1 MASELPGTDDL
12 DGSDVEAYLASHR
25 QKDLLRLLTCGSV
38 DDGKSTLIG
47 RLLHDSQLIYED
59 VLASL
64 EADSA
69 AHGSAGE
76 GVDLALLMDGLR
88 AEREQGITIDVA
100 YRYFS
105 TARRT
110 FIIADTPGHPQYTRN
125 MATGASTC
133 DLAVILID
141 ARHGVLPQ
149 TKRHSYIASLLGIG
163 QVVVAV
169 NKMDLV
175 DWSQDRFTEICED
188 YRSFAKPLG
197 FGQPYFL
204 PMSALLGD
212 NVVDASGNLGWFDGP
227 PLLEHL
233 ETVDIDASVELEHFR
248 MPVQLVSRPDADF
261 RGYAG
266 TVASGVLRP
275 GDEVVALPS
284 GLGSTV
290 ERIATFDGDLD
301 VAGPGRAVT
310 VTLVD
315 DIDVSRGDLLVTP
328 GSEPQRAHDLDAMV
342 VWMSEAGAESGSSY
356 LLQTTNT
363 VSNCT
368 IRNVRHRIDINTGAH
383 EQAPGLGL
391 NDIGHCVITSD
402 RELAF
407 DPYSANRATGS
418 FVLVDRL
425 TNATVAAGMIMGAA
439 SAWDRTP
446 DAALVR
452 QRSEISDAER
462 AIRFGQQPCTILLTG
477 LTAAGKSTL
486 ATALERELFDRGKV
500 SIRLDGE
507 NVRMGISRDLGFST
521 QERSEN
527 LRRVSEVAR
536 LVNGQGLIAIAA
548 MVAPDR
554 DVRQRARDLVGADRY
569 VEVFVDTPIEVCRE
583 RDPHGL
589 YAMADSGEIPRFP
602 GVSADFDR
610 PTDADLRVD
619 TSTQDVDECID
630 AIVRM
635 LTERGFLR
643 GQNTP

>member
-1 MASELPGTDDL
+1 M
-12 DGSDVEAYLASHR
+12 
-25 QKDLLRLLTCGSV
+25 DLLRLLTCGSV

-59 VLASL
+59 VLAGL

-69 AHGSAGE
+69 THGSAGDQ
-76 GVDLALLMDGLR
+76 VDLALLMDGLR

-105 TARRT
+105 TDRRT

-149 TKRHSYIASLLGIG
+149 TKRHSHIASLLGIRR
-163 QVVVAV
+163 VVVAV
-169 NKMDLV
+169 NKMDLIG
-175 DWSQDRFTEICED
+175 WSQDRFTEISEN
-188 YRSFAKPLG
+188 YRSFAKALG
-197 FGQPYFL
+197 FGEPYFL

-212 NVVDASGNLGWFDGP
+212 NVVNASDNLGWFDGP

-233 ETVDIDASVELEHFR
+233 ETVNVDSGIDTVHFR

-266 TVASGVLRP
+266 TIASGTLRP

-284 GLGSTV
+284 GLSSTV

-310 VTLVD
+310 VTLAD
-315 DIDVSRGDLLVTP
+315 DIDISRGDLLVTP
-328 GSEPQRAHDLDAMV
+328 GGEPQRAHDLDAMV
-342 VWMSEAGAESGSSY
+342 VWMAETGAEPGSSY
-356 LLQTTNT
+356 LLQAANA

-368 IRNVRHRIDINTGAH
+368 IRSVRHRIDIDSGAH

-402 RELAF
+402 REFAF
-407 DPYSANRATGS
+407 DPYRANRATGS

-425 TNATVAAGMIMGAA
+425 TNATVAAGMIIGAA

-536 LVNGQGLIAIAA
+536 LANGQGLIAIAA
-548 MVAPDR
+548 LVAPDHV
-554 DVRQRARDLVGADRY
+554 VRQRARDLVGAERY

-589 YAMADSGEIPRFP
+589 YAMADQGEIPRFP
-602 GVSADFDR
+602 GVSARYDR

-619 TSTQDVDECID
+619 TSAQSVDECVE
-630 AIVRM
+630 AILRM

-643 GQNTP
+643 GPSTP

>member
-1 MASELPGTDDL
+1 M
-12 DGSDVEAYLASHR
+12 
-25 QKDLLRLLTCGSV
+25 DLLRLLTCGSV

-59 VLASL
+59 VLAGL

-69 AHGSAGE
+69 THGSTGDE
-76 GVDLALLMDGLR
+76 VDLALLMDGLR

-105 TARRT
+105 TAKRT

-149 TKRHSYIASLLGIG
+149 TKRHSHIASLLGIRR
-163 QVVVAV
+163 VVVAV
-169 NKMDLV
+169 NKMDLIG
-175 DWSQDRFTEICED
+175 WSQDRFTEICEN
-188 YRSFAKPLG
+188 YRSFAKALG
-197 FGQPYFL
+197 FGEPYFL

-212 NVVDASGNLGWFDGP
+212 NVVNASDNLGWFHGP

-233 ETVDIDASVELEHFR
+233 ETVSIDSGIDTVHFR

-266 TVASGVLRP
+266 TITSGTLRP

-284 GLGSTV
+284 GLSSAV

-301 VAGPGRAVT
+301 LAGPGRAVT
-310 VTLVD
+310 VTLAD
-315 DIDVSRGDLLVTP
+315 DIDISRGDLLVTP
-328 GSEPQRAHDLDAMV
+328 GGEPQRAHDLDAMV
-342 VWMSEAGAESGSSY
+342 VWMAEAGAEPGSSY
-356 LLQTTNT
+356 LLQAANA

-368 IRNVRHRIDINTGAH
+368 IRSIRHRIDIDSGAH

-407 DPYSANRATGS
+407 DPYNANRATGS

-425 TNATVAAGMIMGAA
+425 TNATVAAGMIIGAA

-536 LVNGQGLIAIAA
+536 LANGQGLIAIAA
-548 MVAPDR
+548 LVAPDHV
-554 DVRQRARDLVGADRY
+554 VRQRARDLVGAERY

-589 YAMADSGEIPRFP
+589 YAMADQGEIPRFP
-602 GVSADFDR
+602 GVSARYDR

-619 TSTQDVDECID
+619 TSAQSVDECVE
-630 AIVRM
+630 AILRM

-643 GQNTP
+643 GPSTP

>member
-1 MASELPGTDDL
+1 MAPE
-12 DGSDVEAYLASHR
+12 H
-25 QKDLLRLLTCGSV
+25 DLLRFLTCGST
-38 DDGKSTLIG
+38 DDRKSTLIG
-47 RLLHDSQLIYED
+47 RLLADSKQIYED

-64 EADSA
+64 EADSVTQ
-69 AHGSAGE
+69 GSAGDR
-76 GVDLALLMDGLR
+76 VDLALLTDGLR

-100 YRYFS
+100 YRNFS

-110 FIIADTPGHPQYTRN
+110 FIIADTPGHEQYTRN

-133 DLAVILID
+133 QLAVILID

-149 TKRHSYIASLLGIG
+149 TKRHSLIISLLGIR

-175 DWSQDRFTEICED
+175 GWSQERFAEIGED
-188 YRSFAKPLG
+188 YRSFAKTLDVG
-197 FGQPYFL
+197 EPYFL
-204 PMSALLGD
+204 PLSALLGD
-212 NVVDASGNLGWFDGP
+212 NVVAAGDNLGWFDGP

-233 ETVDIDASVELEHFR
+233 ETVDVDADIDLEHFR
-248 MPVQLVSRPDADF
+248 MPVQMVTRPNPEF

-266 TVASGVLRP
+266 TVVSGVLRP

-290 ERIATFDGDLD
+290 ERIVTFDGDLD

-310 VTLVD
+310 VTLAD
-315 DIDVSRGDLLVTP
+315 EIDISRGDLFVKP
-328 GSEPQRAHDLDAMV
+328 GDEPQRAHELDAVV
-342 VWMSEAGAESGSSY
+342 VWMDDAVMEPGSSY
-356 LLQTTNT
+356 LLQSANSM
-363 VSNCT
+363 SNCT
-368 IRNVRHRIDINTGAH
+368 IRSLRHRVDINTGAH
-383 EQAPGLGL
+383 EPALGLGLGLGL
-391 NDIGHCVITSD
+391 NDIGRCVVASD

-407 DPYSANRATGS
+407 DPYRSNHATGS

-425 TNATVAAGMIMGAA
+425 SNATVAAGMMIGAA
-439 SAWDRTP
+439 SAWDHAP

-507 NVRMGISRDLGFST
+507 NVRMGISRDLGFSA

-548 MVAPDR
+548 LVAPNGE
-554 DVRQRARDLVGADRY
+554 VRQRARDLVGADRY

-602 GVSADFDR
+602 GVSATYDR
-610 PTDADLRVD
+610 PADADLCVD
-619 TSTQDVDECID
+619 TSTQGVDECVA
-630 AIVRM
+630 AIVRV

-643 GQNTP
+643 GPSTP

>member
-1 MASELPGTDDL
+1 M
-12 DGSDVEAYLASHR
+12 
-25 QKDLLRLLTCGSV
+25 DLLRLLTCGSV

-59 VLASL
+59 VLAGL
-64 EADSA
+64 AADSA
-69 AHGSAGE
+69 THGSAGDQ
-76 GVDLALLMDGLR
+76 VDLALLMDGLR

-105 TARRT
+105 TDRRT
-110 FIIADTPGHPQYTRN
+110 FIIADAPGHEQYTRN

-149 TKRHSYIASLLGIG
+149 TKRHSHIASLLGIRR
-163 QVVVAV
+163 VVVAV
-169 NKMDLV
+169 NKMDLIG
-175 DWSQDRFTEICED
+175 WSQDRFTEICEN
-188 YRSFAKPLG
+188 YRSFAKALG
-197 FGQPYFL
+197 FGEPYFL

-212 NVVDASGNLGWFDGP
+212 NVVNASDNLGWFHGP

-233 ETVDIDASVELEHFR
+233 ETVSIDSGIDTVHFR

-266 TVASGVLRP
+266 TITSGTLRP

-284 GLGSTV
+284 GLSSAV

-301 VAGPGRAVT
+301 LAGPGRAVT
-310 VTLVD
+310 VTLAD
-315 DIDVSRGDLLVTP
+315 DIDISRGDLLVTP
-328 GSEPQRAHDLDAMV
+328 GGEPQRAHDLDAMV
-342 VWMSEAGAESGSSY
+342 VWMAEAGAEPGSSY
-356 LLQTTNT
+356 LLQAANA

-368 IRNVRHRIDINTGAH
+368 IRSIRHRIDIDSGAH

-407 DPYSANRATGS
+407 DPYNANRATGS

-425 TNATVAAGMIMGAA
+425 TNATVAAGMIIGAA

-536 LVNGQGLIAIAA
+536 LANGQGLIAIAA
-548 MVAPDR
+548 LVAPDHV
-554 DVRQRARDLVGADRY
+554 VRQRARDLVGAERY

-589 YAMADSGEIPRFP
+589 YAMADQGEIPRFP
-602 GVSADFDR
+602 GVSARYDR

-619 TSTQDVDECID
+619 TSAQSVDECVE
-630 AIVRM
+630 AILRM

-643 GQNTP
+643 GPSTP

>member
-1 MASELPGTDDL
+1 M
-12 DGSDVEAYLASHR
+12 
-25 QKDLLRLLTCGSV
+25 DLLRLLTCGSV

-59 VLASL
+59 VLAGL

-69 AHGSAGE
+69 THGSTGDE
-76 GVDLALLMDGLR
+76 VDLALLMDGLR
-88 AEREQGITIDVA
+88 AEREQGITIEVA

-105 TARRT
+105 TAKRT

-149 TKRHSYIASLLGIG
+149 TKRHSHIASLLGIRR
-163 QVVVAV
+163 VVVAV
-169 NKMDLV
+169 NKMDLIG
-175 DWSQDRFTEICED
+175 WSQDRFTEICEN
-188 YRSFAKPLG
+188 YRSFAKALG
-197 FGQPYFL
+197 FGEPHFL

-212 NVVDASGNLGWFDGP
+212 NVVNASDNLGWFDGP

-233 ETVDIDASVELEHFR
+233 ETVSIDSGIDTVHFR

-266 TVASGVLRP
+266 TIASGTLRP

-284 GLGSTV
+284 GLSSAV

-301 VAGPGRAVT
+301 LAGPGRAVT
-310 VTLVD
+310 VTLAD
-315 DIDVSRGDLLVTP
+315 DIDISRGDLLVTP
-328 GSEPQRAHDLDAMV
+328 GGEPQRAHDLDAMV
-342 VWMSEAGAESGSSY
+342 VWMAEAGAEPGSSY
-356 LLQTTNT
+356 LLQAVNA

-368 IRNVRHRIDINTGAH
+368 IRSIRHRIDIDSGAH
-383 EQAPGLGL
+383 EQSPGLGL

-407 DPYSANRATGS
+407 DPYNANRATGS

-425 TNATVAAGMIMGAA
+425 TNATVAAGMIIGAA

-536 LVNGQGLIAIAA
+536 LANGQGLIAIAA
-548 MVAPDR
+548 LVAPDHV
-554 DVRQRARDLVGADRY
+554 VRQRARDLVGAERY

-589 YAMADSGEIPRFP
+589 YAMADQGEIPRFP
-602 GVSADFDR
+602 GVSARYDR

-619 TSTQDVDECID
+619 TSAQSVDECVE
-630 AIVRM
+630 AILRM

-643 GQNTP
+643 GPSTP

>member
-1 MASELPGTDDL
+1 M
-12 DGSDVEAYLASHR
+12 
-25 QKDLLRLLTCGSV
+25 DLLRLLTCGSV

-59 VLASL
+59 VLAGL
-64 EADSA
+64 AADSA
-69 AHGSAGE
+69 THGSAGDQ
-76 GVDLALLMDGLR
+76 VDLALLMDGLR

-105 TARRT
+105 TDRRT

-149 TKRHSYIASLLGIG
+149 TKRHSHIASLLGIRR
-163 QVVVAV
+163 VVVAV
-169 NKMDLV
+169 NKMDLIG
-175 DWSQDRFTEICED
+175 WSQDRFTEICES
-188 YRSFAKPLG
+188 YRSFAKALG
-197 FGQPYFL
+197 FGEPYFL

-212 NVVDASGNLGWFDGP
+212 NVVNASDNLGWFDGP

-233 ETVDIDASVELEHFR
+233 ETVSIDSGIDTVHFR

-266 TVASGVLRP
+266 TIASGTLRP

-284 GLGSTV
+284 GLSSAV

-301 VAGPGRAVT
+301 LAGPGRAVT
-310 VTLVD
+310 VTLAD
-315 DIDVSRGDLLVTP
+315 DIDISRGDLLVTP
-328 GSEPQRAHDLDAMV
+328 GGEPQRAHDLDAMV
-342 VWMSEAGAESGSSY
+342 VWMAEAGAEPGSSY
-356 LLQTTNT
+356 LLQAANA

-368 IRNVRHRIDINTGAH
+368 IRSIRHRIDIDSGAH

-407 DPYSANRATGS
+407 DPYNANRATGS
-418 FVLVDRL
+418 FVLVERL
-425 TNATVAAGMIMGAA
+425 TNATVAAGMIIGAA
-439 SAWDRTP
+439 SAWGRTP

-536 LVNGQGLIAIAA
+536 LANGQGLIAIAA
-548 MVAPDR
+548 LVAPDR
-554 DVRQRARDLVGADRY
+554 VVRQRARGLVGAERY

-589 YAMADSGEIPRFP
+589 YAMADQGEIPRFP
-602 GVSADFDR
+602 GVSARYDR

-619 TSTQDVDECID
+619 TSAQSVDECVE
-630 AIVRM
+630 AILRM

-643 GQNTP
+643 GPSTP

>member
-1 MASELPGTDDL
+1 M
-12 DGSDVEAYLASHR
+12 
-25 QKDLLRLLTCGSV
+25 DLLRLLTCGSV

-149 TKRHSYIASLLGIG
+149 TKRHSHIASLLGIR

-175 DWSQDRFTEICED
+175 GWSQDRFAEICED
-188 YRSFAKPLG
+188 YRSFAKTLG
-197 FGQPYFL
+197 FGEPYFL

-212 NVVDASGNLGWFDGP
+212 NVVDTSDNLGWFDGP

-233 ETVDIDASVELEHFR
+233 ETVDTDTGVDVAHFR
-248 MPVQLVSRPDADF
+248 MPVQLVARPDANF

-266 TVASGVLRP
+266 TIASGTLRP

-284 GLGSTV
+284 GLSSAV
-290 ERIATFDGDLD
+290 ARIATFDGDLD

-310 VTLVD
+310 VTLAD
-315 DIDVSRGDLLVTP
+315 EIDISRGDLLVAP

-342 VWMSEAGAESGSSY
+342 VWMAEAGAEPGSSY
-356 LLQTTNT
+356 LLQTANA

-368 IRNVRHRIDINTGAH
+368 IRSIRHRVDIDTGAQ
-383 EQAPGLGL
+383 EPTPGLGL
-391 NDIGHCVITSD
+391 NDIGHCVVTSD

-407 DPYSANRATGS
+407 DPYAANRATGS

-425 TNATVAAGMIMGAA
+425 TNATVAAGMIIGAA
-439 SAWDRTP
+439 SAWDRAP

-507 NVRMGISRDLGFST
+507 NVRMGISRDLGFSS

-548 MVAPDR
+548 LVAPDGV
-554 DVRQRARDLVGADRY
+554 VRQRARDLVGAERY

-589 YAMADSGEIPRFP
+589 YAMADQGEIPSFP
-602 GVSADFDR
+602 GVSAEFDR

-630 AIVRM
+630 AILRM

-643 GQNTP
+643 GPSTP

>member
-1 MASELPGTDDL
+1 M
-12 DGSDVEAYLASHR
+12 
-25 QKDLLRLLTCGSV
+25 DLLRLLTCGSV

-47 RLLHDSQLIYED
+47 RLLHDSRVIYED
-59 VLASL
+59 VLAGL
-64 EADSA
+64 AADSA
-69 AHGSAGE
+69 THGSAGDQ
-76 GVDLALLMDGLR
+76 VDLALLMDGLR

-105 TARRT
+105 TDRRT

-149 TKRHSYIASLLGIG
+149 TKRHSHIASLLGIRR
-163 QVVVAV
+163 VVVAV
-169 NKMDLV
+169 NKMDLIG
-175 DWSQDRFTEICED
+175 WSQDRFTEICES
-188 YRSFAKPLG
+188 YRSFAKALG
-197 FGQPYFL
+197 FGEPYFL

-212 NVVDASGNLGWFDGP
+212 NVVNASDNLGWFDGP

-233 ETVDIDASVELEHFR
+233 ETVSIDSGIDTVHFR

-266 TVASGVLRP
+266 TIASGTLRP

-284 GLGSTV
+284 GLSSTV

-301 VAGPGRAVT
+301 LAGPGRAVT
-310 VTLVD
+310 VTLAD
-315 DIDVSRGDLLVTP
+315 DIDISRGDLLVTP
-328 GSEPQRAHDLDAMV
+328 GGEPQRAHDLDAMV
-342 VWMSEAGAESGSSY
+342 VWMAEAGAEPGSSY
-356 LLQTTNT
+356 LLQAANA

-368 IRNVRHRIDINTGAH
+368 IRSIRHRIDIDSGAH

-418 FVLVDRL
+418 FVLIDRL
-425 TNATVAAGMIMGAA
+425 TNATVAAGMVIGAA

-536 LVNGQGLIAIAA
+536 LANGQGLIAIAA
-548 MVAPDR
+548 LVAPDHV
-554 DVRQRARDLVGADRY
+554 VRQRARDLVGAERY

-589 YAMADSGEIPRFP
+589 YAMADQGEIPRFP
-602 GVSADFDR
+602 GVSARYDR

-619 TSTQDVDECID
+619 TSAQSVDECVE
-630 AIVRM
+630 AILRM

-643 GQNTP
+643 GPSTP

>member
-1 MASELPGTDDL
+1 M
-12 DGSDVEAYLASHR
+12 
-25 QKDLLRLLTCGSV
+25 DLLRLLTCGSV

-59 VLASL
+59 VLAGL

-69 AHGSAGE
+69 AHGSAGDQ
-76 GVDLALLMDGLR
+76 VDLALLMDGLR

-105 TARRT
+105 TDRRT

-149 TKRHSYIASLLGIG
+149 TKRHSHIASLLGIR

-175 DWSQDRFTEICED
+175 GWSQERFAEICED
-188 YRSFAKPLG
+188 YRSFAKALDFSEQSFIPI
-197 FGQPYFL
+197 
-204 PMSALLGD
+204 SALLGD
-212 NVVDASGNLGWFDGP
+212 NVVEPGDHLGWFDGP
-227 PLLEHL
+227 TLLQHL
-233 ETVDIDASVELEHFR
+233 ETVEIIAGVDVEVFR
-248 MPVQLVSRPDADF
+248 MPVQLVARPDASF

-266 TVASGVLRP
+266 TIASGTLRP

-284 GLGSTV
+284 GLSSAV

-301 VAGPGRAVT
+301 IAGPGRAVT
-310 VTLVD
+310 VTLAD
-315 DIDVSRGDLLVTP
+315 EIDISRGDLLVAP

-342 VWMSEAGAESGSSY
+342 VWMAEAAAEPGSSF
-356 LLQTTNT
+356 LLQTANA
-363 VSNCT
+363 VSNCA
-368 IRNVRHRIDINTGAH
+368 IRSIRHRVDINTGSQ
-383 EQAPGLGL
+383 EQAPALGL
-391 NDIGHCVITSD
+391 NDIGHCVMTSD

-425 TNATVAAGMIMGAA
+425 TNATVAAGMIIGAA

-536 LVNGQGLIAIAA
+536 LANGQGLIAIAA
-548 MVAPDR
+548 LVAPDHV
-554 DVRQRARDLVGADRY
+554 VRQRARDLVGAERY

-589 YAMADSGEIPRFP
+589 YAMADQGEIPRFP
-602 GVSADFDR
+602 GVSARYDR

-619 TSTQDVDECID
+619 TSAQSVDECVE
-630 AIVRM
+630 AILRM

-643 GQNTP
+643 GPSTP

>member
-1 MASELPGTDDL
+1 MAPEQTGAEAL
-12 DGSDVEAYLASHR
+12 DGSDVDAYLASHQ

-69 AHGSAGE
+69 THGSAGDQ
-76 GVDLALLMDGLR
+76 VDLALLMDGLR

-175 DWSQDRFTEICED
+175 GWSHDRFTEICED
-188 YRSFAKPLG
+188 YRSFAKTLG
-197 FGQPYFL
+197 FRQPYFL

-212 NVVDASGNLGWFDGP
+212 NVVDASGNLDWFDGS

-233 ETVDIDASVELEHFR
+233 ETVSVDFDVDVEHFR

-266 TVASGVLRP
+266 TIASGVLRP

-284 GLGSTV
+284 GLSSTV

-310 VTLVD
+310 VTLAD

-328 GSEPQRAHDLDAMV
+328 GGEPQRAHDLDAMV
-342 VWMSEAGAESGSSY
+342 VWMSETGAEPGSSY
-356 LLQTTNT
+356 LLQTANT

-368 IRNVRHRIDINTGAH
+368 IRSLRHRIDINTGAH

-407 DPYSANRATGS
+407 DPYLTNRATGS

-425 TNATVAAGMIMGAA
+425 TNATVAAGMIIGAA
-439 SAWDRTP
+439 SAWDRAP

-589 YAMADSGEIPRFP
+589 YAMADSGEIQRFP

>member
-1 MASELPGTDDL
+1 M
-12 DGSDVEAYLASHR
+12 
-25 QKDLLRLLTCGSV
+25 DLLRLLTCGSV

-59 VLASL
+59 VLAGL
-64 EADSA
+64 AADSA
-69 AHGSAGE
+69 THGSAGDQ
-76 GVDLALLMDGLR
+76 VDLALLMDGLR

-105 TARRT
+105 TDRRT

-149 TKRHSYIASLLGIG
+149 TKRHSHIASLLGIRR
-163 QVVVAV
+163 VVVAV
-169 NKMDLV
+169 NKMDLIG
-175 DWSQDRFTEICED
+175 WSQDRFTEICEN
-188 YRSFAKPLG
+188 YRSFAKALG
-197 FGQPYFL
+197 FGEPYFL

-212 NVVDASGNLGWFDGP
+212 NVVNASGNLGWFDGP
-227 PLLEHL
+227 TLLQHL
-233 ETVDIDASVELEHFR
+233 ETVSIDSGIDTVHFR

-266 TVASGVLRP
+266 TIASGTLRP

-284 GLGSTV
+284 GLGSAV

-301 VAGPGRAVT
+301 LAGPGRAVT
-310 VTLVD
+310 VTLAD
-315 DIDVSRGDLLVTP
+315 DIDISRGDLLVTP
-328 GSEPQRAHDLDAMV
+328 GGEPQRAHDLDAMV
-342 VWMSEAGAESGSSY
+342 VWMAEAGAEPGSSY
-356 LLQTTNT
+356 LLQAANA

-368 IRNVRHRIDINTGAH
+368 IRSIRHRIDIDSGAH

-407 DPYSANRATGS
+407 DPYNANRATGS

-425 TNATVAAGMIMGAA
+425 TNATVAAGMIIGAA

-536 LVNGQGLIAIAA
+536 LANGQGLIAIAA
-548 MVAPDR
+548 LVAPDR
-554 DVRQRARDLVGADRY
+554 VVRQRARDLVGAERY

-589 YAMADSGEIPRFP
+589 YAMADQGEIPRFP
-602 GVSADFDR
+602 GVTARYDR

-619 TSTQDVDECID
+619 TSAQSVDECVE
-630 AIVRM
+630 AILRM

-643 GQNTP
+643 GPSTP

>member
-1 MASELPGTDDL
+1 M
-12 DGSDVEAYLASHR
+12 
-25 QKDLLRLLTCGSV
+25 DLLRLLTCGSV

-47 RLLHDSQLIYED
+47 RLLHDSRVIYED
-59 VLASL
+59 VLAGL
-64 EADSA
+64 AADSA
-69 AHGSAGE
+69 THGSAGDQ
-76 GVDLALLMDGLR
+76 VDLALLMDGLR

-105 TARRT
+105 TDRRT

-149 TKRHSYIASLLGIG
+149 TKRHSHIASLLGIRR
-163 QVVVAV
+163 VVVAV
-169 NKMDLV
+169 NKMDLIG
-175 DWSQDRFTEICED
+175 WSQDRFTEICES
-188 YRSFAKPLG
+188 YRSFAKALG
-197 FGQPYFL
+197 FGEPYFL

-212 NVVDASGNLGWFDGP
+212 NVVNASDNLGWFDGP

-233 ETVDIDASVELEHFR
+233 ETVSIDSGIDTVHFR

-266 TVASGVLRP
+266 TIASGTLRP

-284 GLGSTV
+284 GLSSTV

-301 VAGPGRAVT
+301 LAGPGRAVT
-310 VTLVD
+310 VTLAD
-315 DIDVSRGDLLVTP
+315 DIDISRGDLLVTP
-328 GSEPQRAHDLDAMV
+328 GGEPQRAHDLDAMV
-342 VWMSEAGAESGSSY
+342 VWMAEAGAEPGSSY
-356 LLQTTNT
+356 LLQAANA

-368 IRNVRHRIDINTGAH
+368 IRSIRHRIDIDSGAH

-418 FVLVDRL
+418 FVLIDRL
-425 TNATVAAGMIMGAA
+425 TNATVAAGMVIGAA

-536 LVNGQGLIAIAA
+536 LANGQGLIAIAA
-548 MVAPDR
+548 LVAPDHV
-554 DVRQRARDLVGADRY
+554 VRQRARDLVGAERY

-589 YAMADSGEIPRFP
+589 YAMADQGEIPRFP
-602 GVSADFDR
+602 GVTARYDR

-619 TSTQDVDECID
+619 TSAQSVDECVE
-630 AIVRM
+630 AILRM

-643 GQNTP
+643 GPSTP

>member
-1 MASELPGTDDL
+1 M
-12 DGSDVEAYLASHR
+12 
-25 QKDLLRLLTCGSV
+25 DLLRLLTCGSV

-69 AHGSAGE
+69 TQGSAGDQ
-76 GVDLALLMDGLR
+76 VDLALLMDGLR

-175 DWSQDRFTEICED
+175 GWSQDRFTEICED

-233 ETVDIDASVELEHFR
+233 ETVDIDARVELEHFR
-248 MPVQLVSRPDADF
+248 MPVQLVFRPDANF

-266 TVASGVLRP
+266 TIASGVLRP
-275 GDEVVALPS
+275 GDEVAALPL
-284 GLGSTV
+284 GLISTV

-342 VWMSEAGAESGSSY
+342 VWMSEASAESGSSY
-356 LLQTTNT
+356 LLQTANT

-368 IRNVRHRIDINTGAH
+368 IRNVRHRVDINTGAH
-383 EQAPGLGL
+383 EQTPGLGL

-407 DPYSANRATGS
+407 DAYSVNRATGS

-425 TNATVAAGMIMGAA
+425 TNATVAAGMIIGAA
-439 SAWDRTP
+439 SAWNRTP

-554 DVRQRARDLVGADRY
+554 DVRQRARDLVGVDRY
-569 VEVFVDTPIEVCRE
+569 VVVFVDTPIEVCRE

-643 GQNTP
+643 GPSTP

>member
-1 MASELPGTDDL
+1 M
-12 DGSDVEAYLASHR
+12 
-25 QKDLLRLLTCGSV
+25 DLLRLLTCGSV

-47 RLLHDSQLIYED
+47 RLLHDSRLIYED
-59 VLASL
+59 VLAGL

-69 AHGSAGE
+69 THGSTGDE
-76 GVDLALLMDGLR
+76 IDLALLMDGLR

-105 TARRT
+105 TDRRT

-141 ARHGVLPQ
+141 ARQGVLAQ
-149 TKRHSYIASLLGIG
+149 TKRHSHIASLLGIR

-175 DWSQDRFTEICED
+175 GWSQERFAEICED
-188 YRSFAKPLG
+188 YRSFAKALDFSEQSFIPI
-197 FGQPYFL
+197 
-204 PMSALLGD
+204 SALLGD
-212 NVVDASGNLGWFDGP
+212 NVVEHGSHLGWFDGP
-227 PLLEHL
+227 TLLEHL
-233 ETVDIDASVELEHFR
+233 ETVNVDTGIDTVHFR
-248 MPVQLVSRPDADF
+248 MPVQLVARPDADF

-266 TVASGVLRP
+266 TIASGTLRP

-284 GLGSTV
+284 GLSSAV

-310 VTLVD
+310 VTLAD
-315 DIDVSRGDLLVTP
+315 EIDISRGDLLVAP
-328 GSEPQRAHDLDAMV
+328 GEEPQRAHDLDAMV
-342 VWMSEAGAESGSSY
+342 VWMADAGAEPGSSY
-356 LLQTTNT
+356 LLQTANA

-368 IRNVRHRIDINTGAH
+368 IRSIRHRVDINTGAH

-391 NDIGHCVITSD
+391 NDIGHCVVTSD

-418 FVLVDRL
+418 FVLIDRL
-425 TNATVAAGMIMGAA
+425 TNATVAAGMVIGAA

-507 NVRMGISRDLGFST
+507 NVRMGISRDLGFSS

-527 LRRVSEVAR
+527 LRRASEVAR

-548 MVAPDR
+548 LVAPDGV
-554 DVRQRARDLVGADRY
+554 VRQRARDLVGADRY

-589 YAMADSGEIPRFP
+589 YAMADQGEIPRFP
-602 GVSADFDR
+602 GVSARYDR

-619 TSTQDVDECID
+619 TSAQSVDECVE
-630 AIVRM
+630 AILRR

-643 GQNTP
+643 GPSTP

>member
-1 MASELPGTDDL
+1 M
-12 DGSDVEAYLASHR
+12 
-25 QKDLLRLLTCGSV
+25 DLLRLLTCGSV

-64 EADSA
+64 KADSA
-69 AHGSAGE
+69 AHGSAGDQ
-76 GVDLALLMDGLR
+76 VDLALLMDGLR

-149 TKRHSYIASLLGIG
+149 TKRHSHIASLLGIR

-175 DWSQDRFTEICED
+175 GWSQDRFAEICED
-188 YRSFAKPLG
+188 YRSFAKTLG
-197 FGQPYFL
+197 FGEPYFL

-212 NVVDASGNLGWFDGP
+212 NVVDTSDKLSWFDGP

-233 ETVDIDASVELEHFR
+233 ETVDTDTGVDVAHFR
-248 MPVQLVSRPDADF
+248 MPVQLVARPDANF

-266 TVASGVLRP
+266 TIASGTLRP
-275 GDEVVALPS
+275 GEEVVALPS
-284 GLGSTV
+284 GLSSVV

-310 VTLVD
+310 VTLAD
-315 DIDVSRGDLLVTP
+315 EIDISRGDLLVAP

-342 VWMSEAGAESGSSY
+342 VWMADAGAEPGSSY
-356 LLQTTNT
+356 LLQTANA

-368 IRNVRHRIDINTGAH
+368 IRSIRHRIDIDTGAQ
-383 EQAPGLGL
+383 EPAPGLGL
-391 NDIGHCVITSD
+391 NDIGHCVVTSD

-407 DPYSANRATGS
+407 DPYITNRATGS

-425 TNATVAAGMIMGAA
+425 TNATVAAGMVLGAA

-507 NVRMGISRDLGFST
+507 NVRMGISRDLGFSS

-548 MVAPDR
+548 LVAPDGE
-554 DVRQRARDLVGADRY
+554 VRQRARDLVGADRY

-589 YAMADSGEIPRFP
+589 YAMADRGEIPSFP
-602 GVSADFDR
+602 GVSAEFDR

-630 AIVRM
+630 AILRM

-643 GQNTP
+643 GPSTP

>member
-1 MASELPGTDDL
+1 M
-12 DGSDVEAYLASHR
+12 
-25 QKDLLRLLTCGSV
+25 DLLRLLTCGSV

-59 VLASL
+59 VLAGL
-64 EADSA
+64 AADSA
-69 AHGSAGE
+69 THGSAGDQ
-76 GVDLALLMDGLR
+76 VDLALLMDGLR

-105 TARRT
+105 TDRRT

-149 TKRHSYIASLLGIG
+149 TKRHSHIASLLGIRR
-163 QVVVAV
+163 VVVAV

-175 DWSQDRFTEICED
+175 GWSQDRFIEICED

-212 NVVDASGNLGWFDGP
+212 NVVDASDNLGWFDGP

-233 ETVDIDASVELEHFR
+233 ETVNVDSGIDTVHFR

-266 TVASGVLRP
+266 TIASGTLRP

-284 GLGSTV
+284 GLSSAV

-301 VAGPGRAVT
+301 VAGPGWAVT
-310 VTLVD
+310 VTLAD

-328 GSEPQRAHDLDAMV
+328 GGEPQRAHDLDAMV
-342 VWMSEAGAESGSSY
+342 VWMAEAGAEPGSSY
-356 LLQTTNT
+356 LLQAANA

-368 IRNVRHRIDINTGAH
+368 IRSIRHRIDIDSGAH

-407 DPYSANRATGS
+407 DPYNANRATGS

-425 TNATVAAGMIMGAA
+425 TNATVAAGMIIGAA

-536 LVNGQGLIAIAA
+536 LANGQGLIAIAA
-548 MVAPDR
+548 LVAPDHV
-554 DVRQRARDLVGADRY
+554 VRQRARDLVGAERY

-589 YAMADSGEIPRFP
+589 YAMADQGEIPRFP
-602 GVSADFDR
+602 GVSARYDR

-619 TSTQDVDECID
+619 TSAQSVDECVE
-630 AIVRM
+630 AILRM

-643 GQNTP
+643 GPSTP